1 MIQLIDSHIHFW
13 EPTQL
18 TYAWLNDV
26 PAINHAYL
34 PSDLPTQGDGW
45 RMDKLVFVQADCLPA
60 QGLQEAKWVTQLAQ
74 DDARIQGIVAVAPL
88 EQTDYA
94 QHLEQ
99 LQALPLV
106 KGVRR
111 LIQSEGAGF
120 CTQPAFVRAV
130 QALPRYGYSFDI
142 CVVHHQLGDVLE
154 LVAQCPQVAFVLDHL
169 GKPPIREGEIERW
182 KGDINLLARFENVA
196 CKFSGMVTEADWEGW
211 NMAHLQPFVDVMLD
225 AFGPER
231 ILFGGDF
238 PLHELAFLN
247 YHGWVNTA
255 LTLLEGLSE
264 HELHAI
270 FYANAQQFYRLN
282 A

>member
-1 MIQLIDSHIHFW
+1 M
-13 EPTQL
+13 
-18 TYAWLNDV
+18 
-26 PAINHAYL
+26 
-34 PSDLPTQGDGW
+34 
-45 RMDKLVFVQADCLPA
+45 
-60 QGLQEAKWVTQLAQ
+60 TQLAQ

-106 KGVRR
+106 EGVRR

-169 GKPPIREGEIERW
+169 GKPPIREWGNR
-182 KGDINLLARFENVA
+182 
-196 CKFSGMVTEADWEGW
+196 T
-211 NMAHLQPFVDVMLD
+211 
-225 AFGPER
+225 
-231 ILFGGDF
+231 
-238 PLHELAFLN
+238 
-247 YHGWVNTA
+247 
-255 LTLLEGLSE
+255 LEG
-264 HELHAI
+264 
-270 FYANAQQFYRLN
+270 
-282 A
+282 